1 VYGEDLRG
9 KTFAMWGLAFKPKTD
24 DMRDAPS
31 REIIEGLWSLGA
43 RVQAYDPEAMDSA
56 EALYGESDKFQL
68 AASREDALV
77 GADAL
82 VIATEWRQ
90 FRSPDWELLRSRLT
104 DPIIFDGR
112 NIYDPARVKREGFT
126 YYGIGLGERPHR
138 AATFQVPSLDAVT
151 ME

>member
-1 VYGEDLRG
+1 
-9 KTFAMWGLAFKPKTD
+9 
-24 DMRDAPS
+24 
-31 REIIEGLWSLGA
+31 
-43 RVQAYDPEAMDSA
+43 MDSA
-56 EALYGESDKFQL
+56 KQLYGENDRFQL

-138 AATFQVPSLDAVT
+138 AATIQVPSLDAVT